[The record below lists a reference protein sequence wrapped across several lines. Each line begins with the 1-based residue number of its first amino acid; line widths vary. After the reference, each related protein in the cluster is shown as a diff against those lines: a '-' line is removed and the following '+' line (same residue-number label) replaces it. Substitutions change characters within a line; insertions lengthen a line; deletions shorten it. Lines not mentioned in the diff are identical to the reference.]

1 MKLKLAIIND
11 THFGARND
19 SQLFLDQ
26 SFKFFEEQF
35 FPYCKENN
43 ITTVLHLGDFLDRRK
58 FVNFNTLSQV
68 RTRFI
73 DKINEYGIQ
82 VHCILGNH
90 DTYYRNTN
98 RINSIRELF
107 SDTDNFHL
115 YEDPVEL
122 EFGGLCIGMVPWIN
136 KNNTEQCIDFIK
148 NSTCPIM
155 AGHFELDGYEVMRGV
170 KYDGGL
176 NDKLFSRC
184 EMVLSG
190 HFHSKYSKNNVHY
203 LGTQYQLTFSD
214 LNVKKGFHVL
224 DTETRDLRFVENP
237 VNVFH
242 AITYEEDEDMLE
254 RDYSK
259 YENSYV
265 KVYVFEKNNPY
276 LFDKFLDKLYDVKV
290 ANLTVI
296 EDMGVDDTEEDSLD
310 ISKDTVS
317 IINDEVDTMT
327 NVPDDQKSRIKSLM
341 RELYMESLSL

>member
-1 MKLKLAIIND
+1 
-11 THFGARND
+11 
-19 SQLFLDQ
+19 
-26 SFKFFEEQF
+26 
-35 FPYCKENN
+35 
-43 ITTVLHLGDFLDRRK
+43 
-58 FVNFNTLSQV
+58 
-68 RTRFI
+68 
-73 DKINEYGIQ
+73 
-82 VHCILGNH
+82 
-90 DTYYRNTN
+90 
-98 RINSIRELF
+98 
-107 SDTDNFHL
+107 
-115 YEDPVEL
+115 
-122 EFGGLCIGMVPWIN
+122 
-136 KNNTEQCIDFIK
+136 
-148 NSTCPIM
+148 M